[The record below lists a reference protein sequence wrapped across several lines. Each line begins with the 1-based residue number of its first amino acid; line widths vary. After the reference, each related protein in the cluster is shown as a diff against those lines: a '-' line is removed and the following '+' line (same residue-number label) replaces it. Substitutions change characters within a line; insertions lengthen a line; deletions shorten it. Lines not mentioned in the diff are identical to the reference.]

1 MHQEN
6 HMKPSQLR
14 SHHHGFTLIELMIV
28 VAVIGILAAIA
39 LPSYNEYVLR
49 SHRANARAALQ
60 QTAQWLERA
69 ATAQG
74 AYPALAAIPAGIL
87 QVEGGRYVI
96 TLPVLTAATYT
107 LRATPQA
114 AQVTDRCATFD
125 LTQAGVRTQQ
135 ATATVTT
142 PLAAAEC
149 WTR

>member
-1 MHQEN
+1 
-6 HMKPSQLR
+6 
-14 SHHHGFTLIELMIV
+14 MIV
-28 VAVIGILAAIA
+28 VALIGILAAIA
-39 LPSYNEYVLR
+39 IPNYNEYVLR

-74 AYPALAAIPAGIL
+74 AYPALADIPAGIL

-96 TLPVLTAATYT
+96 TLPVLTPATFT

-114 AQVTDRCATFD
+114 AQTADRCGIFD

-135 ATATVTT
+135 PTATVTT
-142 PLAAAEC
+142 PLTPDEC
-149 WTR
+149 WAR